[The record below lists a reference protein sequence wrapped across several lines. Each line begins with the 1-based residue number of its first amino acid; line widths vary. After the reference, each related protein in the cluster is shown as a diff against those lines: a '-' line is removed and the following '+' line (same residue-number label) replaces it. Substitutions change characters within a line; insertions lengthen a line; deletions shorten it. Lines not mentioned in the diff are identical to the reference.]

1 MLFLSHHD
9 SMETIVLCKSAMES
23 LLWWFLSLML
33 TQSTL
38 INDGVIE
45 LLSLIEF
52 CNAADPAES
61 RVRVRE
67 ESSGNKD
74 GPCSPLLVTDLSLL
88 LRSHS
93 APEVSLTLNG

>member
-1 MLFLSHHD
+1 MQVCNGKPD
-9 SMETIVLCKSAMES
+9 TVYPT
-23 LLWWFLSLML
+23 L
-33 TQSTL
+33 TQSSL

-67 ESSGNKD
+67 ESAGNKD
-74 GPCSPLLVTDLSLL
+74 GLCESF
-88 LRSHS
+88 
-93 APEVSLTLNG
+93 VSY

>member
-1 MLFLSHHD
+1 MSHHD
-9 SMETIVLCKSAMES
+9 SMKTIILCKFVMES
-23 LLWWFLSLML
+23 WILLLFLYPAL
-33 TQSTL
+33 TQSSL

-61 RVRVRE
+61 RVWVRE
-67 ESSGNKD
+67 ESAGIKD
-74 GPCSPLLVTDLSLL
+74 GPCSPLLATDLSRL

>member
-1 MLFLSHHD
+1 
-9 SMETIVLCKSAMES
+9 METIILCKSVTES
-23 LLWWFLSLML
+23 QLLLSFLYPLL
-33 TQSTL
+33 TQSSL

-67 ESSGNKD
+67 ESAGNKD
-74 GPCSPLLVTDLSLL
+74 GPCSPLLAPDLSLL